1 MLVNISTDKDFQR
14 ISWYLNREEISPSK
28 TDNIVITNTYYSI
41 TLREAKKRI

>member
-28 TDNIVITNTYYSI
+28 TDNIVITNTILLPSER
-41 TLREAKKRI
+41 LKKEFN